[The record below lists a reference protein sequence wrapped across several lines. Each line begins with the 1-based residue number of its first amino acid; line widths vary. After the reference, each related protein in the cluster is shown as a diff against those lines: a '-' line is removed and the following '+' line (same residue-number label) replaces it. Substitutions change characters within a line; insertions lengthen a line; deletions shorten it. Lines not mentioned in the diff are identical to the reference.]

1 MTDKAGANWT
11 KRNVMV
17 AIGFGLA
24 TMLCMT
30 VTTAPTWVPFVAER
44 GYDAAWL
51 MPSVRLVQRWWR
63 VVFAGAGLVLV
74 GALLWWFRRQVIRP
88 FKWLGGLGKRF
99 YLWVLWEV
107 VVRPA
112 RDHWGVVVGED
123 AGVGVSALER
133 AAGGGRG
140 GLEETLVGLSAKALR
155 VLGRVLVRYDP
166 ALGRTV
172 VWQTSPDDQHVL
184 SHEFHED
191 FGALQ
196 RAACQELVEA
206 GLFSNVRFALRRE
219 ASVTIDLD
227 QRVLDAGVLRV
238 RELVEEELRMR

>member
-1 MTDKAGANWT
+1 MADKAGPDWT
-11 KRNVMV
+11 KRGVFV
-17 AIGFGLA
+17 AFVGLLA
-24 TMLCMT
+24 TLLCMT
-30 VTTAPTWVPFVAER
+30 VTAAPTWVPFVQER
-44 GYDAAWL
+44 GYDAGWL
-51 MPSVRLVQRWWR
+51 LQYLEWVGKWRWWL
-63 VVFAGAGLVLV
+63 VGVLV
-74 GALLWWFRRQVIRP
+74 ISVMVLAVWRF
-88 FKWLGGLGKRF
+88 GKRF

-112 RDHWGVVVGED
+112 RDHWGVLVGED
-123 AGVGVSALER
+123 AAVGVSALER
-133 AAGGGRG
+133 AAAARRG
-140 GLEETLVGLSAKALR
+140 GLEETVVGLSAKALR

-172 VWQTSPDDQHVL
+172 VWRPSPEDEYQLVL
-184 SHEFHED
+184 NFHED

-196 RAACQELVEA
+196 RAACQELLEA